1 MVDLRSV
8 TDEHLSTARSS
19 AHGRSAHLLVHD
31 GHLRQTLIAL
41 RAGEGLSE
49 HNPPQAGS
57 VHVLVGRV
65 RITAGDRESEVG
77 AGELVELVH
86 ERHSV
91 TAVEDSVFLLTTVT
105 GLPDGDPTV

>member
-1 MVDLRSV
+1 MVDLRHA
-8 TDEHLSTARSS
+8 TDEHLSTARTS

-49 HNPPQAGS
+49 HNPPQAATLQ
-57 VHVLVGRV
+57 VFVGRV
-65 RITAGDRESEVG
+65 RITAGEDEAEVG

-86 ERHSV
+86 QRHSV
-91 TAVEDSVFLLTTVT
+91 SALEDSVFLLTTVT